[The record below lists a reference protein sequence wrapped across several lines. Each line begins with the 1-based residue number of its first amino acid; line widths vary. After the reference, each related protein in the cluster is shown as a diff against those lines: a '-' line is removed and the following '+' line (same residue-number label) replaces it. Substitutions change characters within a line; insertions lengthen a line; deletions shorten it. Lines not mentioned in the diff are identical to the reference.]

1 MCRSK
6 KRCNFTISME
16 SVYAAQNIGG
26 GGHFKKPLFIS
37 LFTAFFVGQLFTF
50 SLSYS
55 NPFLKATN
63 LEVRL

>member
-6 KRCNFTISME
+6 KGAILPLAWSLSE
-16 SVYAAQNIGG
+16 LLKIL